1 MMSPRWE
8 TRDPVDPAIA
18 ERLARELGISPLF
31 AGLLAARSVTDPTEA
46 DDFLNPRLA
55 TLPDPLATPGM
66 EATAKRLAEAI
77 ARKEN
82 VVLYGDYDVDGVTS
96 LTIMHRFL
104 AACGLRKHCFLPL
117 RESEGSGLS
126 REGLDRVFAAH
137 NPSLVVALDCGTSSL
152 EEAAGLAQQGVD
164 LVIVDHH
171 EP

>member
-31 AGLLAARSVTDPTEA
+31 AALLAARAVTDPAEA

-66 EATAKRLAEAI
+66 EATAKRLAEAVT
-77 ARKEN
+77 RKEN

-96 LTIMHRFL
+96 LAICT
-104 AACGLRKHCFLPL
+104 ASWSPA
-117 RESEGSGLS
+117 
-126 REGLDRVFAAH
+126 
-137 NPSLVVALDCGTSSL
+137 DCARIASCPCANRRDT
-152 EEAAGLAQQGVD
+152 D
-164 LVIVDHH
+164 
-171 EP
+171 